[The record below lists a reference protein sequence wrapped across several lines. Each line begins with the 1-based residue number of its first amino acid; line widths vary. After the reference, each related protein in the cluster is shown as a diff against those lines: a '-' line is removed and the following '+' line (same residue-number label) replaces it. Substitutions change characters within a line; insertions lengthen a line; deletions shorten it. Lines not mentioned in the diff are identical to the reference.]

1 MTVPDARNL
10 IWMDLEMT
18 GLIPGRDV
26 ITEIATLVTNADLE
40 ILAEGPALAI
50 KRTEEELAL
59 MDEWNVKTHTAS
71 GLIERIRES
80 PHSIADATQQ
90 TVEFVREWTPAGKS
104 PLCGNTIPHDRRFL
118 RLEMAE
124 LEEHFHYR
132 SIDVSTIKELVNRW
146 YPRSVSAPP
155 KKGAHQAL
163 DDIRESIEE
172 LRWYREHIFVTSS
185 ITETP
190 GTTGP
195 SGTGDGVSS
204 S

>member
-26 ITEIATLVTNADLE
+26 IIEIATLVTNADLE

-71 GLIERIRES
+71 GLVDRIRTAS
-80 PHSIADATQQ
+80 VDIAVAQQ
-90 TVEFVREWTPAGKS
+90 RTLEFVQEWTPPGKS
-104 PLCGNTIPHDRRFL
+104 PLSGNTIPHDRRFL
-118 RLEMAE
+118 RVEMPE
-124 LEEHFHYR
+124 LEAHFHYR
-132 SIDVSTIKELVNRW
+132 SVDVSTIKELVTRW
-146 YPRSVSAPP
+146 YPRKVQPP
-155 KKGAHQAL
+155 VKKGAHQAL

-172 LRWYREHIFVTSS
+172 LRWYREHLFLPADQVTNGD
-185 ITETP
+185 TP
-190 GTTGP
+190 
-195 SGTGDGVSS
+195 VS
-204 S
+204 